1 MEESVIISNAFHHVA
16 WGTPITVYFWLV
28 GVSAGSFLISSL
40 GWVFGVERYKP
51 LALVAALLAI
61 VTLLFV
67 PVLLIWDIGQPW
79 RFFYLMLPAFWH
91 NTAPMAWGSLL
102 IMSYMLFMLIYVFFL
117 IKENSFWTKF
127 IGAVAIVMAL
137 SLEWYT
143 GVVME
148 FNPGR
153 YINHT
158 ALAPLLFLTGA
169 FISGTAM
176 LIIVVWVKNM
186 FAPPGKQIEWKL
198 IEELAK
204 YMMYGV
210 IFDLFLLWLEFVH
223 TLYGSE
229 SVFLGHEIVLMELF
243 RFPYLW
249 LEVILGLIVPLF
261 ILLSPLK
268 RFSLGIVSASLL
280 IAVGVYGMR
289 IWWVMGGQY
298 MQSFY

>member
-51 LALVAALLAI
+51 LALVASMLAI
-61 VTLLFV
+61 ITLLFV
-67 PVLLIWDIGQPW
+67 PVLLIWDIGHPW

-91 NTAPMAWGSLL
+91 STAPMAWGSLL
-102 IMSYMLFMLIYVFFL
+102 IMSYMISMFIYVFFV
-117 IKENSFWTKF
+117 IKKNRRWAKV
-127 IGAVAIVMAL
+127 IGVIAL
-137 SLEWYT
+137 MLVLALEWYT

-148 FNPGR
+148 FNPSR

-169 FISGTAM
+169 FISGIAV
-176 LIIVVWVKNM
+176 LIIVIRVRNIFV
-186 FAPPGKQIEWKL
+186 APWKQIDWKL
-198 IEELAK
+198 SEELVK

-210 IFDLFLLWLEFVH
+210 LFDLFLLWLEFVH
-223 TLYGSE
+223 TIYGSE
-229 SVFLGHEIVLMELF
+229 GVFIGHEIVLMDIF

-249 LEVILGLIVPLF
+249 LEVIFGLLVPLL
-261 ILLSPLK
+261 ILVSPLK
-268 RFSLGIVSASLL
+268 RLKSGIIVASLL
-280 IAVGVYGMR
+280 VAIGVYGMR

-298 MQSFY
+298 IQSFY